1 MSVESL
7 LDTNIIIYRLES
19 NDIRKYKRAEQLIQL
34 GLLEGRCCISR
45 QVLQETLNVV
55 TKKLHFDFAD
65 CKHLLEKTLLPL
77 CKDLPN
83 SQLYY
88 RSLQVQ
94 FRYQYSFYDSLIIAA
109 ALEAGCQT
117 LYSEDLQH
125 MQRIENLTIFNP
137 FHE

>member
-1 MSVESL
+1 M
-7 LDTNIIIYRLES
+7 
-19 NDIRKYKRAEQLIQL
+19 
-34 GLLEGRCCISR
+34 LEGRCCISR
-45 QVLQETLNVV
+45 QVLQETLNIA
-55 TKKLHFDFAD
+55 TKKLNFDFED
-65 CKHLLEKTLLPL
+65 CEQLLEKTLLPL
-77 CKDLPN
+77 CKNLPDM
-83 SQLYY
+83 QLYH
-88 RSLQVQ
+88 RSLQVR